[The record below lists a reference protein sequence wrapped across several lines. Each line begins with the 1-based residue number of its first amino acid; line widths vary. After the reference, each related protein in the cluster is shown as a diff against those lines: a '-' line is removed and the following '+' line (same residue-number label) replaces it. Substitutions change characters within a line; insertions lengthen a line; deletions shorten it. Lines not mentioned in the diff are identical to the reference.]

1 MAGSEDHRDLIGW
14 SATLGSHCTSLFG
27 DVLPTAQSRKRAK
40 ATAQTQDL
48 PPHVPVVIQGFEDE
62 SGNSVPDTTV
72 NMLPALDARA
82 AVSVK
87 FNAANI
93 AIIRA
98 ALLSAE
104 NSYEP
109 PPATPD
115 SSKTGDGTVRWRADR
130 RSWLSIRDSWAPAK
144 GKSKPFK
151 VSDPDDPI
159 EFDQVRAAAM
169 RWADAGDGA
178 DAGDDGADAGDDG
191 DSVANGR
198 DSAAAHAP

>member
-1 MAGSEDHRDLIGW
+1 M
-14 SATLGSHCTSLFG
+14 
-27 DVLPTAQSRKRAK
+27 
-40 ATAQTQDL
+40 
-48 PPHVPVVIQGFEDE
+48 
-62 SGNSVPDTTV
+62 PDTTV

-82 AVSVK
+82 AVSVE
-87 FNAANI
+87 FDAANI

-130 RSWLSIRDSWAPAK
+130 RSWLSIRGSWAPAK

-159 EFDQVRAAAM
+159 EFDQARTAAM

-178 DAGDDGADAGDDG
+178 DAGDDG
-191 DSVANGR
+191 DSVANES